1 MSLKLWAML
10 IVASLIGTVAVV
22 TFNCRIRG
30 IIRRRLGLTDE
41 IPIVQARRINGE
53 SPVDT
58 IIINVNN
65 NV

>member
-10 IVASLIGTVAVV
+10 IAAFLVGTVAVI

-41 IPIVQARRINGE
+41 IPIVQARRITGE
-53 SPVDT
+53 SAVDT